1 MQEFDDIYDF
11 FYKYGNLY
19 GEKEV
24 KRLMNEHYST
34 DLYEP
39 ESISWLSSNLLQIY
53 HSIDILPT
61 SYDPYLIILK
71 VLIEKFDIRCN
82 ILEVASGRFPSLGY
96 DIAKKQLDFGVGT
109 ITFMD
114 PNLICNE
121 KNKLYRNVTPLCES
135 FTMNTDLSKYDIIL
149 ASHPHDVTL
158 ELIKSVINYNK
169 DFLIFPC
176 RCNDSEILELL
187 DEEDLKKC
195 NNIVPS
201 YEYAKQLCIEQN
213 KSQPILEQVKIDYV
227 RGYSNKYN
235 YFYKKN
241 K

>member
-1 MQEFDDIYDF
+1 MIQEFDNINDF
-11 FYKYGNLY
+11 IIKYGKLY
-19 GEKEV
+19 GKQEI
-24 KRLMNEHYST
+24 KRLLDEDESAE
-34 DLYEP
+34 LYDSDGIGGLS
-39 ESISWLSSNLLQIY
+39 ESLEQIY
-53 HSIDILPT
+53 HSIGRLPS

-71 VLIEKFDIRCN
+71 VLLEKFDIGCN
-82 ILEVASGRFPSLGY
+82 ILEVASGKYPALGY
-96 DIAKKQLDFGVGT
+96 DVAKKQLDLGIGT

-121 KNKLYRNVTPLCES
+121 SNKLYKNVTPLREQ
-135 FTMNTDLSKYDIIL
+135 FTANTDISQYDIVL
-149 ASHPHDVTL
+149 ANRPHNVLID
-158 ELIKSVINYNK
+158 LIKSVINNDK

-176 RCNDSEILELL
+176 SCYDNNIIELINNRNL
-187 DEEDLKKC
+187 
-195 NNIVPS
+195 NGNIVPT